1 MYEETTGEQGIS
13 GDSSCDD
20 EEEQKD
26 PPPEPTRFGWI
37 QGVMVGRVSIVLTT
51 RRMWLFMLTTT
62 GCIFSF
68 AFLLHS
74 SHFSQLFKSQNC
86 HLSIPLGT

>member
-20 EEEQKD
+20 EDEQKE

-51 RRMWLFMLTTT
+51 RRV
-62 GCIFSF
+62 
-68 AFLLHS
+68 
-74 SHFSQLFKSQNC
+74 
-86 HLSIPLGT
+86 

>member
-20 EEEQKD
+20 EDEQKE

-37 QGVMVGRVSIVLTT
+37 QGVMVGRVSIALTT
-51 RRMWLFMLTTT
+51 RRV
-62 GCIFSF
+62 
-68 AFLLHS
+68 
-74 SHFSQLFKSQNC
+74 
-86 HLSIPLGT
+86 

>member
-20 EEEQKD
+20 EDEQKE

-37 QGVMVGRVSIVLTT
+37 QGVMVGRVSIALTT
-51 RRMWLFMLTTT
+51 RHVCVFTLTKR
-62 GCIFSF
+62 
-68 AFLLHS
+68 LNL
-74 SHFSQLFKSQNC
+74 
-86 HLSIPLGT
+86 